1 MTNDR
6 DQEWPRSKNDR
17 DQESPRSKAKMTLK
31 MTRRSLTDTTKKF
44 TPFPKTGHETAI
56 WPRITE
62 IKNDRDQKM
71 TEIRNVRDQ
80 ESPRSK
86 TKMTINTDTTKKWW
100 FHALKCS
107 VETGGLST
115 LYNRWNR
122 SNITKQEKYN
132 SIGLP
137 STLGMSM
144 GVTYK
149 GSPRAQSRKSA
160 RSNFRII
167 DFSILCRKKYHD
179 GRLNGLGRSRER
191 FWLFLILVYFI
202 VTVVTIFTA

>member
-1 MTNDR
+1 MKGKNDR

-144 GVTYK
+144 GVPHWTVSKSMIVFKSLTYTH
-149 GSPRAQSRKSA
+149 SLCDIDNWLRPHKSEI
-160 RSNFRII
+160 F
-167 DFSILCRKKYHD
+167 
-179 GRLNGLGRSRER
+179 GLGLNHIR
-191 FWLFLILVYFI
+191 LQH
-202 VTVVTIFTA
+202 FTCKII